1 MTFRIKWNRF
11 KPWSPIITTDWQ
23 WLIRLAWGKRRV
35 SSRAPAGTRAYPE
48 TVGASLKL
56 WLGWIMAKRGYEA
69 VVVQDT
75 ANDIHAMAAELRA
88 RWEREAQEAA
98 AFLSDEDAAELE
110 RLRSE
115 HRAARRFA
123 EADAIRDR
131 LIASGRAVG
140 DARLA

>member
-1 MTFRIKWNRF
+1 MTFRIQWNRF
-11 KPWSPIITTDWQ
+11 KPWGPIITTDWQ

-35 SSRAPAGTRAYPE
+35 SSRAPAGTRAYPRE
-48 TVGASLKL
+48 VSASAAL
-56 WLGWIMAKRGYEA
+56 WLAWIRDNRGEDI

-75 ANDIHAMAAELRA
+75 ASDIHSMAAELRA
-88 RWEREAQEAA
+88 RWDREAQEAA

-110 RLRSE
+110 RQRSE